1 MKDKLTQVEK
11 SLNLALIGIKDSDN
25 YIKGGGNKLYIHAG
39 KMAELKSTIFLWNV
53 YMSQLVYISHLKIM
67 EEEQKEDYSV
77 DSVVVDQLWVKIG
90 KMCDERDKKMLE
102 LGDLLYRLG
111 EGFGIEEFATMEER
125 LSIYKYGRNHSL
137 VMGMHAALKSPA
149 TDEIVSWNDDGTE
162 VVIDPRCFGS
172 MHTMNKV
179 AQVLNGSYILG
190 NNNSW
195 TNFLNTL
202 QKWGFKV
209 RHHPTLKFGNKYYQ
223 ITGFYHPL
231 FQRATPNEALRMRFM
246 ASTFW
251 GESGKWI
258 EGKDDPELKC
268 CGDDCDRKLS
278 KAYVKTCQA
287 RTIGTETFCPWC
299 TYQDDGTK
307 SELDAEVEETMPRIE
322 AFIEQ
327 SKPKL
332 EQKEMENQ
340 YPKVRCHNRVA
351 T

>member
-1 MKDKLTQVEK
+1 MNE
-11 SLNLALIGIKDSDN
+11 IKDNDN
-25 YIKGGGNKLYIHAG
+25 YSKGGGNKLYINAE
-39 KMAELKSTIFLWNV
+39 KMAELKRTIYLWNV
-53 YMSQLVYISHLKIM
+53 YMSQLVYIFHLKIM
-67 EEEQKEDYSV
+67 EKEQEEDYSA
-77 DSVVVDQLWVKIG
+77 DLVDQLWVKIG

-125 LSIYKYGRNHSL
+125 LSIYKYGNTNST

-149 TDEIVSWNDDGTE
+149 ADGIVSWNDAGTE
-162 VVIDPRCFGS
+162 VVIDRRCYGS
-172 MHTMNKV
+172 THTMNKV
-179 AQVLNGSYILG
+179 AQVLIGSYIVG
-190 NNNSW
+190 NNSSW
-195 TNFLNTL
+195 QSFLNTL

-209 RHHPTLKFGNKYYQ
+209 RRHPTLKFGKANYQ

-231 FQRATPNEALRMRFM
+231 FQRATPNEALRMRFLG
-246 ASTFW
+246 STFW

-278 KAYVKTCQA
+278 KAYIKTCKA
-287 RTIGTETFCPWC
+287 RTIGEETFCPWC

-307 SELDAEVEETMPRIE
+307 SKLDAEVEETMPRIKE
-322 AFIEQ
+322 FIEQ
-327 SKPKL
+327 SKQPLAERQKKL
-332 EQKEMENQ
+332 ENQ
-340 YPKVRCHNRVA
+340 YPKVRCHYRVA

>member
-1 MKDKLTQVEK
+1 MIE
-11 SLNLALIGIKDSDN
+11 IKDSDN
-25 YIKGGGNKLYIHAG
+25 YSKNEDSKLYIDAE
-39 KMAELKSTIFLWNV
+39 KMAELKRTIYLWNV
-53 YMSQLVYISHLKIM
+53 YMSQLVYIFHLKIM

-77 DSVVVDQLWVKIG
+77 DLVDQQWVKIG
-90 KMCDERDKKMLE
+90 KMCDERDKKMQE

-125 LSIYKYGRNHSL
+125 LSIYKYGKTYSL
-137 VMGMHAALKSPA
+137 VMGMHAALKTPA

-172 MHTMNKV
+172 IHTMNKV

-190 NNNSW
+190 NSCLW
-195 TNFLNTL
+195 PNFLTTI

-209 RHHPTLKFGNKYYQ
+209 RHHPTLRFGSNHYQ

-231 FQRATPNEALRMRFM
+231 FQRATPNEALRMRYL

-251 GESGKWI
+251 TNSGKWK

-268 CGDDCDRKLS
+268 CGDDCDRKLN
-278 KAYVKTCQA
+278 KAYVKTYQS
-287 RTIGTETFCPWC
+287 RTIGEETFCPWC

-340 YPKVRCHNRVA
+340 YQKVRRCHNRVA